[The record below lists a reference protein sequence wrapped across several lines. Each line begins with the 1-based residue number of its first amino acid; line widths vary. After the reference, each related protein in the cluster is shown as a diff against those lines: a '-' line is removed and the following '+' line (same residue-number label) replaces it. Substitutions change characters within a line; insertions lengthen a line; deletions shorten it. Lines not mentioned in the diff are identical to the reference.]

1 MNAPSGEERIAT
13 RRPVLIAFAGLPG
26 SGKSTLARRLSELIG
41 AVYLH
46 VDSIEQAIKSTVG
59 SFGDIGD
66 AGYRVA
72 YAVGRDNLNAG
83 HSVVADSVNPLR
95 LSRDA
100 WRGIADDADVVAV
113 EIEITCS
120 DSAEHRRR
128 VESRPVDIAGMRLP
142 TWEEIVVREYEP
154 WDRDRL
160 VVDTAGRT
168 IEESLQELLALFRA
182 TAEGL

>member
-1 MNAPSGEERIAT
+1 M
-13 RRPVLIAFAGLPG
+13 LIAFAGLPG

-100 WRGIADDADVVAV
+100 WRAIADDADAW
-113 EIEITCS
+113 
-120 DSAEHRRR
+120 R
-128 VESRPVDIAGMRLP
+128 SRLK
-142 TWEEIVVREYEP
+142 
-154 WDRDRL
+154 
-160 VVDTAGRT
+160 
-168 IEESLQELLALFRA
+168 LLARTVRNIDVASNRA
-182 TAEGL
+182 QSISRACDCRRGKRSWYGNTSRGIATGWSWTRQVGP